1 MGEKTYIARQDTL
14 ETVQSKATEILEGL
28 GFSGGGIESTVVEML
43 QELLKDKNKV
53 LRKYEATTSV
63 LKGEA
68 ERDFINI
75 AGKGQF
81 FGINLERYAGCR
93 IIIDGIEVYNLPAEK
108 AYDYVSIRP
117 GSLTMW
123 AKSVSNVGIPYIEFK
138 NTLVIKV
145 SGYAQYNA
153 GIITCSYGLYEEA

>member
-14 ETVQSKATEILEGL
+14 ETVQSKATEILDGL

-43 QELLKDKNKV
+43 QDLLKDKNKV

-63 LKGEA
+63 LKEEA

-81 FGINLERYAGCR
+81 FGIDLNRYAGCR
-93 IIIDGIEVYNLPAEK
+93 IIIDGIEVYNLPAAA
-108 AYDYVSIRP
+108 AYNYVSLRP

-123 AKSVSNVGIPYIEFK
+123 VKSASNPGIPYIEFK
-138 NTLVIKV
+138 KTLVIKV
-145 SGYAQYNA
+145 SGYEQYNA

>member
-1 MGEKTYIARQDTL
+1 
-14 ETVQSKATEILEGL
+14 
-28 GFSGGGIESTVVEML
+28 ML